1 MKLYDYV
8 LSASCYKI
16 RLMAALLG
24 VKLQTEAVD
33 FHPGRAHKSLKFRG
47 LNPAGTLPVLVD
59 GDLILTEST
68 AMLVYLAQASGR
80 TWLGDATPAQ
90 AAQVQ
95 HWLAFSARL
104 GASLGM
110 ARLHDMLLYPG
121 DIDALRRAGV
131 EALRELEAH
140 LTEARFAGRIYLTGD
155 TPTIADIACFPNV
168 ALAPDGGVN
177 LDDYPSIRLWSR
189 AIRALPGFVEMPGI
203 HRLHELKPAPEAVP
217 PLESLP

>member
-8 LSASCYKI
+8 LSASCYKV

-24 VKLQTEAVD
+24 EKLSTEAVD
-33 FHPGRAHKSLKFRG
+33 FHPGRAHRSREFRA

-59 GDLILTEST
+59 GGLILTEST
-68 AMLVYLAQASGR
+68 AMLVYLAQRAGKV
-80 TWLGDATPAQ
+80 WLGDGSPVQ

-95 HWLAFSARL
+95 QWLAFSARL
-104 GASLGM
+104 GGSLGM
-110 ARLHDMLLYPG
+110 ARLHDMLLYAG

-131 EALRELEAH
+131 AALRELESH
-140 LTEARFAGRIYLTGD
+140 LTEARFDGRIFLTGT

-168 ALAPDGGVN
+168 ALAPDGGVS

-189 AIRALPGFVEMPGI
+189 AIRALPGFIEMPGI

-217 PLESLP
+217 PLEALL

>member
-16 RLMAALLG
+16 RLMAALMG

-33 FHPGRAHKSLKFRG
+33 FHPGRAHKSAAFRA

-59 GDLILTEST
+59 GNLTLTETT
-68 AMLVYLAQASGR
+68 AMLVYLARG
-80 TWLGDATPAQ
+80 TWLGNPTPTS
-90 AAQVQ
+90 AAKVQ
-95 HWLAFSARL
+95 QWLAFSARL
-104 GASLGM
+104 AASLGM

-121 DIDALRRAGV
+121 DIDALRRAGID
-131 EALRELEAH
+131 ALRELESH
-140 LTEARFAGRIYLTGD
+140 LTEARFHGHTFLTGD

-168 ALAPDGGVN
+168 ALAPDGGVS

-189 AIRALPGFVEMPGI
+189 AIRALPGFIEMPGI